1 MESLFVC
8 SNIGDV
14 CLCGRPAD
22 ALCDAPRPW
31 WRIPEIEQLREQ
43 ARALIVSHK
52 TASPQEQR
60 LIEREVEGINAQ
72 IQHLSTD
79 GPPEIRTCSA
89 PICDACA
96 LLIGEDEHLCAA
108 CAEPFLARQAKDA
121 KKQTMLM
128 ARGPGV
134 LPADG
139 WIVWGKVAHHL
150 RKPDD
155 VVAACKRLVRPGW
168 RPARDERRCKGC
180 AQ

>member
-8 SNIGDV
+8 SHIGDYCV
-14 CLCGRPAD
+14 CGQPAD

-31 WRIPEIEQLREQ
+31 WQSPVIQELHKQAVTLAAAYRAASPREQ
-43 ARALIVSHK
+43 QLI
-52 TASPQEQR
+52 QR
-60 LIEREVEGINAQ
+60 EIDGINARMR
-72 IQHLSTD
+72 HLSTD